1 MKKLLA
7 VISGMLL
14 AGFLL
19 ATAMA
24 GSDRPAQT
32 GGQNV
37 QQGAVEQSNV
47 SQAQIET
54 VSKRE
59 EAKKQQKQKMK
70 VRAKNL
76 KSSPKPNDQLFQKSK

>member
-1 MKKLLA
+1 MKKLFA

-24 GSDRPAQT
+24 GSTGPAQ
-32 GGQNV
+32 GSS
-37 QQGAVEQSNV
+37 EQSAV
-47 SQAQIET
+47 SQAQVDT

-59 EAKKQQKQKMK
+59 EAKKQQKQKIK

-76 KSSPKPNDQLFQKSK
+76 KSSPKPNDQLFQTSK

>member
-7 VISGMLL
+7 VISAMLL
-14 AGFLL
+14 VGFLL

-24 GSDRPAQT
+24 GSTGPAQGSSDQT
-32 GGQNV
+32 
-37 QQGAVEQSNV
+37 AV
-47 SQAQIET
+47 SQAQVDT

-76 KSSPKPNDQLFQKSK
+76 KSSPKANDQLFQKSK